1 MPYEM
6 PTLPTNGLVGHVGPL
21 VDAHGG
27 HVDPRFA
34 EVVATLP
41 NVEHVFLLPFTT
53 SQGKVDRGIDVGE
66 FSAALGRSPTKS
78 HLQERLKALLQFDH
92 WNCIVNPARASLEVI
107 RPSHIG
113 SSTGL
118 CATSNLR
125 SPATRM
131 VGSQLSSDHRVG
143 LYPFDYEWQ
152 RSLRF
157 IGATAD
163 QTLLAVDYEAGM
175 LSFVTRCEGQDIPN
189 ISSLLWSTA
198 MTPLDS
204 ISRDEYPTALNFSDD
219 VPIFLTT
226 DPQYEFNHTSFN
238 NLLALPRHNA
248 EIPLGS
254 LITVGYT
261 AVTFP
266 YDSSPIPE
274 TRAFTLNV
282 QFVLLHSYPPQS
294 SSSA

>member
-41 NVEHVFLLPFTT
+41 NVEQISNQVSPSGEIKSTSSVRPLELYCEPSSSIAGGDTT
-53 SQGKVDRGIDVGE
+53 
-66 FSAALGRSPTKS
+66 LTY
-78 HLQERLKALLQFDH
+78 
-92 WNCIVNPARASLEVI
+92 WIVNWALC
-107 RPSHIG
+107 HFQ
-113 SSTGL
+113 STQSCYKDGW
-118 CATSNLR
+118 
-125 SPATRM
+125 
-131 VGSQLSSDHRVG
+131 SQLSSDHRVG